1 MAQSLIDIK
10 DNKLVFNSKVSFTS
24 NLEEKKLKVISII
37 GKARTGKSTFLN
49 CLLTYWKTDT
59 QNVFTMSSSG
69 KHCTNGIDI
78 YNIQEEGIILL
89 DFQGIYLGDSS
100 NDPKLLLL
108 AYLLSDVIIFN
119 EVKMLSNITLQQ
131 FEPMLSFINYLKG
144 KTTSDLD
151 NFNPK
156 LIFRISDMS
165 LDIEPTSNMQDMLK
179 EEDDQFQAI
188 RECINDLFD
197 TPYAVCTKNLDRSE
211 LDLLKQNKF
220 RELLESTENGFDDA
234 ISKINQYLECCE
246 SRKTISIFLEN
257 LPKILKNINE
267 EKAIDFKKLDIVKSL
282 GEHQIRD
289 WIDSLG
295 TDIYVDITVDGTSET
310 YKNVIKRQEEMDK
323 IVKDLDRTF
332 KSIPKTIRD
341 ERISILKKKITEKID
356 KAIQGNKTMA
366 EKLMSD
372 LLEKHLL
379 KPNTFSLAIRF
390 ENLDKIVFDKWIQ
403 HFVDKLE
410 LIREQGK
417 HIHNVAL
424 LQFCKWKLQVVK
436 DIIQQFDKEL
446 NEITGIIDCYE
457 NELVNY
463 FELFENNIDEN
474 INEIVKN
481 NDMSSSYDTILT
493 QIQTE
498 QNGKINTILKGK
510 INTILK
516 TEQNEKTL
524 VNYVFNKVKI
534 YSFHPVKLP
543 DVYNGGCEMKIDYVS
558 YAGST
563 GSVITTVYNIDF
575 RNLYNTF
582 TKQIKDILDTKGI
595 ELIAKY
601 RNDKLTEMGYIPHI
615 GNGQIIIGTY
625 IRNNPKTQFIRF
637 IFSNIKNTGIPNLNL
652 TPYNLIT
659 SSSNT
664 PMTTPSEKY
673 MTADYYKQS
682 LEPILLRTCN
692 RLYEKGYLYDA
703 NEPELNGWLKF
714 LKDITD
720 IQVLAPDV
728 KVLNMSFDF
737 YRNTFIND
745 YKKLAMLEIF
755 ENRFKKEL
763 IRKV

>member
-10 DNKLVFNSKVSFTS
+10 DNKLVFNSKVSFT
-24 NLEEKKLKVISII
+24 NTPDNKDNKDNIEKKLKVISII

-144 KTTSDLD
+144 KTNSDLD

-179 EEDDQFQAI
+179 KEDDQFQAI

-234 ISKINQYLECCE
+234 ISKINDYLECCE
-246 SRKTISIFLEN
+246 SRKTISIFLED

-267 EKAIDFKKLDIVKSL
+267 EKAIDFKKLDIVKSIGETEILKWINKL
-282 GEHQIRD
+282 GK
-289 WIDSLG
+289 
-295 TDIYVDITVDGTSET
+295 DIYVDIQVDGTSET

-323 IVKDLDRTF
+323 IVKDLDKTF
-332 KSIPKTIRD
+332 KAIPKTIRD
-341 ERISILKKKITEKID
+341 EQIADLKKDITEKID
-356 KAIQGNKTMA
+356 KAIQENKTMA
-366 EKLMSD
+366 EKLISD

-390 ENLDKIVFDKWIQ
+390 ENLDEIVFDKWIQ
-403 HFVDKLE
+403 PFVDKLE
-410 LIREQGK
+410 LVREQGK

-424 LQFCKWKLQVVK
+424 LPFCKWKLQVVK
-436 DIIQQFDKEL
+436 DIRQQFDKEL
-446 NEITGIIDCYE
+446 NEITGIIDYYE

-463 FELFENNIDEN
+463 FDLFENSIDEN
-474 INEIVKN
+474 INEIVKT
-481 NDMSSSYDTILT
+481 NDIASPYDTILT
-493 QIQTE
+493 KIQTE
-498 QNGKINTILKGK
+498 QNGK

-543 DVYNGGCEMKIDYVS
+543 DIYNGGCEMKIDSVS

-563 GSVITTVYNIDF
+563 GSAITTAYNIDF
-575 RNLYNTF
+575 QKLYDAF
-582 TKQIKDILDTKGI
+582 TEQIKGVLDTKGI

-601 RNDKLTEMGYIPHI
+601 RNIKLTEMGYIPQFDVKT
-615 GNGQIIIGTY
+615 GTCNGSTQIILS
-625 IRNNPKTQFIRF
+625 NPKTQFIKF
-637 IFSNIKNTGIPNLNL
+637 INLADIEIFENH
-652 TPYNLIT
+652 NRGFGC
-659 SSSNT
+659 
-664 PMTTPSEKY
+664 Y

-692 RLYEKGYLYDA
+692 RLYEKSYLYNAD
-703 NEPELNGWLKF
+703 EPEVNGWLKF

-720 IQVLAPDV
+720 INVLAPDV

-737 YRNTFIND
+737 YRKTFISD

>member
-1 MAQSLIDIK
+1 MNTIHTINMAQSLIDIK
-10 DNKLVFNSKVSFTS
+10 DNKLVFNPKISFASFATTPES
-24 NLEEKKLKVISII
+24 IDTIDTIDNINNIEKQIKVISII

-49 CLLTYWKTDT
+49 CLLTYWKSDT
-59 QNVFTMSSSG
+59 QNIFTMSSTG

-78 YNIQEEGIILL
+78 YNISEEGIILL

-144 KTTSDLD
+144 KTTSELD

-211 LDLLKQNKF
+211 LDLLKKNQFK
-220 RELLESTENGFDDA
+220 EVLESTENGFDDA
-234 ISKINQYLECCE
+234 ISKINEYLECCE
-246 SRKTISIFLEN
+246 SRKTISIFLED

-267 EKAIDFKKLDIVKSL
+267 EKAIDFKKLDIVKSI
-282 GEHQIRD
+282 GENEILK
-289 WIDSLG
+289 WVLSLG
-295 TDIYVDITVDGTSET
+295 NDIYTDIPVDGTSET
-310 YKNVIKRQEEMDK
+310 YKNVIKRQEEMEK
-323 IVKDLDRTF
+323 IIKDLDKTF

-341 ERISILKKKITEKID
+341 EHSSILRKKITEKIN

-372 LLEKHLL
+372 LLETHLL
-379 KPNTFSLAIRF
+379 KPTKF
-390 ENLDKIVFDKWIQ
+390 NLNIHFKNIEEIVFDNWIKP
-403 HFVDKLE
+403 FIDRLE

-424 LQFCKWKLQVVK
+424 LPFCKWKLQVVK
-436 DIIQQFDKEL
+436 DIKQKFDEEYKEVS
-446 NEITGIIDCYE
+446 EIIDLYKTKLCGFVE
-457 NELVNY
+457 TFDNI
-463 FELFENNIDEN
+463 IDEN
-474 INEIVKN
+474 INEIVKTCEYI
-481 NDMSSSYDTILT
+481 SSPYDTILSK
-493 QIQTE
+493 IQTE
-498 QNGKINTILKGK
+498 QYEMIDNVLKSSK
-510 INTILK
+510 
-516 TEQNEKTL
+516 
-524 VNYVFNKVKI
+524 NYNNVKN
-534 YSFHPVKLP
+534 YSFNTVKLP
-543 DVYNGGCEMKIDYVS
+543 DVYNGGCYMKIDNVS
-558 YAGST
+558 YHPLVQGKN
-563 GSVITTVYNIDF
+563 YNHDF
-575 RNLYNTF
+575 QKLYNTF

-601 RNDKLTEMGYIPHI
+601 RNIKLTEMGYLPYYTILDTDNERNKHFSYDV
-615 GNGQIIIGTY
+615 IIK
-625 IRNNPKTQFIRF
+625 NNPKTQFIAF
-637 IFSNIKNTGIPNLNL
+637 CNSLIKLPPNIGSGLFPN
-652 TPYNLIT
+652 
-659 SSSNT
+659 
-664 PMTTPSEKY
+664 Y
-673 MTADYYKQS
+673 MTADYYKKS

-703 NEPELNGWLKF
+703 NEPELNGWIKF

-720 IQVLAPDV
+720 IEVLAPDV
-728 KVLNMSFDF
+728 KVFNMSFDF
-737 YRNTFIND
+737 YRNSFKND

>member
-10 DNKLVFNSKVSFTS
+10 DNKLVFNSKVSF
-24 NLEEKKLKVISII
+24 EKTDTTIKVISII
-37 GKARTGKSTFLN
+37 GKARTGKSSFLN

-59 QNVFTMSSSG
+59 QNIFTMSASG
-69 KHCTNGIDI
+69 NNCTNGIDI

-131 FEPMLSFINYLKG
+131 FEPMLSFINYMKNINDM
-144 KTTSDLD
+144 KD
-151 NFNPK
+151 FNPK
-156 LIFRISDMS
+156 LIFRIGDMS
-165 LDIEPTSNMQDMLK
+165 LDIEPTSNMQNMLK
-179 EEDDQFQAI
+179 QEDDQFQAI
-188 RECINDLFD
+188 RECINELFD
-197 TPYAVCTKNLDRSE
+197 NPYAVCTKNLDRSE
-211 LDLLKQNKF
+211 LDLLKKNKF
-220 RELLESTENGFDDA
+220 KEVLESTENGFDDA
-234 ISKINQYLECCE
+234 ISKINDYLECCE
-246 SRKTISIFLEN
+246 SRKTISIFLED

-289 WIDSLG
+289 WIDALG
-295 TDIYVDITVDGTSET
+295 TDIYADIKVDGTSET
-310 YKNVIKRQEEMDK
+310 YKNVIKRQEEMEK
-323 IVKDLDRTF
+323 IVKDLDKTF

-356 KAIQGNKTMA
+356 KAIQGNKTIA

-390 ENLDKIVFDKWIQ
+390 ENIYYQDKKTYVEYEDEPIYDKIDTELYFDNLIQ
-403 HFVDKLE
+403 PFIDRLE
-410 LIREQGK
+410 LIREEGK

-424 LQFCKWKLQVVK
+424 LPFCKWKLQVVK
-436 DIIQQFDKEL
+436 DIKQKFDEEL
-446 NEITGIIDCYE
+446 HKLHIILDDYDDKLID
-457 NELVNY
+457 NNH
-463 FELFENNIDEN
+463 LFENNIDEN

-481 NDMSSSYDTILT
+481 NDITSPYDTILSK
-493 QIQTE
+493 IQTE
-498 QNGKINTILKGK
+498 QNEKIAS
-510 INTILK
+510 ILK
-516 TEQNEKTL
+516 TSYCDNAEYTYKT
-524 VNYVFNKVKI
+524 VKS
-534 YSFHPVKLP
+534 YTFHSVKLP
-543 DVYNGGCEMKIDYVS
+543 DVYTGGCYMKIDNVS
-558 YAGST
+558 YHPLVQGQN
-563 GSVITTVYNIDF
+563 YNHDF
-575 RNLYNTF
+575 KNLYKIYTEY
-582 TKQIKDILDTKGI
+582 IKDILDTKGI

-601 RNDKLTEMGYIPHI
+601 RNIKLTEMGYLPYYTILNI
-615 GNGQIIIGTY
+615 NFSYDVIIK
-625 IRNNPKTQFIRF
+625 NNPKTQFIA
-637 IFSNIKNTGIPNLNL
+637 FSNSRIKLPPNIGSGLFPN
-652 TPYNLIT
+652 
-659 SSSNT
+659 
-664 PMTTPSEKY
+664 Y
-673 MTADYYKQS
+673 MTEDYYKQS

-692 RLYEKGYLYDA
+692 RLYEKGYLYNAD
-703 NEPELNGWLKF
+703 EPELNGWLKF

-728 KVLNMSFDF
+728 KVFNMSFDF
-737 YRNTFIND
+737 YRNTFQND

>member
-1 MAQSLIDIK
+1 MAKSLIDIK
-10 DNKLVFNSKVSFTS
+10 DNKLVFNSKLLFTS

-220 RELLESTENGFDDA
+220 RELLESTENGFDNA
-234 ISKINQYLECCE
+234 ISKINEYLECCE
-246 SRKTISIFLEN
+246 SRKTISIFLED

-267 EKAIDFKKLDIVKSL
+267 EKAIDFKKLDIVKSI
-282 GEHQIRD
+282 GENEVLK
-289 WIDSLG
+289 WVLSLG
-295 TDIYVDITVDGTSET
+295 NDIYTDITVDGTSET

-379 KPNTFSLAIRF
+379 KPNTSNLAIRF
-390 ENLDKIVFDKWIQ
+390 ENLDEIIFDKWIQ
-403 HFVDKLE
+403 PFVDKLE
-410 LIREQGK
+410 LVREQGK
-417 HIHNVAL
+417 HIHNVEL
-424 LQFCKWKLQVVK
+424 LPFCKWKLQVVK
-436 DIIQQFDKEL
+436 DIRQQFDKEL
-446 NEITGIIDCYE
+446 NEITGIIDYYE

-463 FELFENNIDEN
+463 FDLFENSIDEN
-474 INEIVKN
+474 INEIVKTN
-481 NDMSSSYDTILT
+481 VIVSPYDTILT
-493 QIQTE
+493 KIQTE
-498 QNGKINTILKGK
+498 QNNKIDA
-510 INTILK
+510 ILK
-516 TEQNEKTL
+516 TQVPNTEIYTYN
-524 VNYVFNKVKI
+524 NVKI
-534 YSFHPVKLP
+534 YSFHTVKLH
-543 DVYNGGCEMKIDYVS
+543 DVYNGGCEMKIDNVN

-563 GSVITTVYNIDF
+563 GSVITAAYNIDF
-575 RNLYNTF
+575 QKLYNTF
-582 TKQIKDILDTKGI
+582 TKQIKDVLDTKGI

-601 RNDKLTEMGYIPHI
+601 RNIKITEMGYLPYYTILNIDLNINNKINHFSYDV
-615 GNGQIIIGTY
+615 IIK
-625 IRNNPKTQFIRF
+625 NNPKTQFIA
-637 IFSNIKNTGIPNLNL
+637 FSNSYIKVPPNLGSGKFANH
-652 TPYNLIT
+652 
-659 SSSNT
+659 
-664 PMTTPSEKY
+664 
-673 MTADYYKQS
+673 MTADYYKQT
-682 LEPILLRTCN
+682 LEPILLRTCT
-692 RLYEKGYLYDA
+692 RLYEKGYLYNAD
-703 NEPELNGWLKF
+703 ELELNGWLKF

>member
-10 DNKLVFNSKVSFTS
+10 DNKLVFNPKVSFASFATTPES
-24 NLEEKKLKVISII
+24 KDKINKIEDINNIEKQIKVISII

-49 CLLTYWKTDT
+49 CLLTYWKSDT
-59 QNVFTMSSSG
+59 QNIFTMSSSG

-78 YNIQEEGIILL
+78 YNISEEGIILL

-144 KTTSDLD
+144 KTTSELD

-197 TPYAVCTKNLDRSE
+197 TPYAVCTKNLDRGE
-211 LDLLKQNKF
+211 LDLLKKNQFK
-220 RELLESTENGFDDA
+220 EVLDSTENGFDDA
-234 ISKINQYLECCE
+234 ISKINDYLECCE
-246 SRKTISIFLEN
+246 SRKTISIFLED

-267 EKAIDFKKLDIVKSL
+267 EKAIDFKKLDIVKSI
-282 GEHQIRD
+282 GENEILK
-289 WIDSLG
+289 WVLSLG
-295 TDIYVDITVDGTSET
+295 NDIYTDIPVDGTSET
-310 YKNVIKRQEEMDK
+310 YKNVIKRQEEMEK
-323 IVKDLDRTF
+323 IVKDLDKTF

-341 ERISILKKKITEKID
+341 EHSSILRKKIIEKID

-379 KPNTFSLAIRF
+379 KPTKF
-390 ENLDKIVFDKWIQ
+390 NLNIHFKNIEEIVFDNWIKP
-403 HFVDKLE
+403 FIDRLE

-424 LQFCKWKLQVVK
+424 LPFCKWKLQVVK
-436 DIIQQFDKEL
+436 DIKQKFDEEYKEVS
-446 NEITGIIDCYE
+446 EIIDLYKNKLCG
-457 NELVNY
+457 LVETFDNS
-463 FELFENNIDEN
+463 IDEN

-481 NDMSSSYDTILT
+481 NDITSPYDTILSK
-493 QIQTE
+493 IQTE
-498 QNGKINTILKGK
+498 QYEMIDNVLKSSK
-510 INTILK
+510 
-516 TEQNEKTL
+516 
-524 VNYVFNKVKI
+524 NYNNVKN
-534 YSFHPVKLP
+534 YSFNTVKLP
-543 DVYNGGCEMKIDYVS
+543 DVYNGGCKMKIDFVNYYTLVQ
-558 YAGST
+558 GQ
-563 GSVITTVYNIDF
+563 NNHDF
-575 RNLYNTF
+575 QNLYNIF
-582 TKQIKDILDTKGI
+582 TKKIKDILDTKGI

-601 RNDKLTEMGYIPHI
+601 RNIKLTEMGYLPLC
-615 GNGQIIIGTY
+615 IIVNQVNVYPRTIS
-625 IRNNPKTQFIRF
+625 INNPKTQFINF
-637 IFSNIKNTGIPNLNL
+637 IFNLVGVNNYYPDGARKL
-652 TPYNLIT
+652 ETSYIT
-659 SSSNT
+659 N
-664 PMTTPSEKY
+664 Y

-720 IQVLAPDV
+720 IEVLAPDV
-728 KVLNMSFDF
+728 KVFNMSFDF
-737 YRNTFIND
+737 YRNTFKND